1 MAKKTAQ
8 KQEQMTEDEKQIRR
22 RIGNATKADLA
33 KWFMQIWNENNELKK
48 QMNKKLEES
57 KEYQSMVNQLQDETQ
72 LKKTA
77 VKQQKKAEETAQK
90 LEAECEKLRQQVA
103 ALQTAKSLP
112 DATETA
118 QNTADKMSDGQATD
132 DSETAQNG
140 TQGGIE
146 AIAESLPENIPL
158 GKWQQEM
165 VDKLRDIYDAR
176 NQNLKEE
183 AAVKIVRIWCATQK
197 AEEALGMLYDYILVH
212 LPQESDEQDEPDT
225 ISGFACEKIE
235 ALQEKITELE
245 AKIEGAE
252 TTAQYNS
259 VTEKYK
265 VVNDL
270 RNELNNKNTALGK
283 SEAERNTLKS
293 DLDKLQEKYQQATRH
308 NARGAGRKPKL
319 TDDQVQEIQKLR
331 ADGMVMTEISKK
343 IGCSVG
349 LVYNIL
355 SKNK

>member
-1 MAKKTAQ
+1 MAKETQ
-8 KQEQMTEDEKQIRR
+8 KEKITRLEAELEEMTKQRDSYRDE
-22 RIGNATKADLA
+22 A
-33 KWFMQIWNENNELKK
+33 NNLKK
-48 QMNKKLEES
+48 Q
-57 KEYQSMVNQLQDETQ
+57 VNAAIEDTDLYRSTVRQLQEMENQ
-72 LKKTA
+72 RNTA
-77 VKQQKKAEETAQK
+77 IKQQERYREKVLR
-90 LEAECEKLRQQVA
+90 LEDERENW
-103 ALQTAKSLP
+103 
-112 DATETA
+112 ATSA
-118 QNTADKMSDGQATD
+118 QNTAENVPEVQAIDKP
-132 DSETAQNG
+132 ETSQNG

-146 AIAESLPENIPL
+146 AIAEHLPENMPL

-165 VDKLRDIYDAR
+165 IEKLRDIYDVQ

-225 ISGFACEKIE
+225 ISGFAREKIE

-283 SEAERNTLKS
+283 SEAERNTLKN
-293 DLDKLQEKYQQATRH
+293 DLDNLRAEYEQATRH

-319 TDDQVQEIQKLR
+319 TDDQEQEIKQLR
-331 ADGMVMTEISKK
+331 ATGLSVRQIAAKMS
-343 IGCSVG
+343 CSTG
-349 LVYNIL
+349 LVCKIL
-355 SKNK
+355 HNCINS